1 MSIIWV
7 PIIALNLFLAIK
19 TGLKKKKTGK
29 YDFQKLYSSLKIIL
43 SWKLQ
48 HMPKNKSTM

>member
-19 TGLKKKKTGK
+19 TGLKKRKQENMI
-29 YDFQKLYSSLKIIL
+29 F
-43 SWKLQ
+43 
-48 HMPKNKSTM
+48 KSCIHP